1 MFKTLFDLVD
11 GLGRRSKWA
20 IMMMTDVI
28 IISIALL
35 FAYSL
40 RYGEVLPIQHLK
52 NVWPLF
58 PAMMISGAVYDWM
71 LSIPK
76 IKLQSFD
83 MQAIQRIAFLSLML
97 ILTAMS
103 LSFLLR
109 FSAPRSVP
117 LIFGILFFTGAI
129 FSRINGLL
137 FLRQLYN
144 INTTRKNVAIYGA
157 GEAGIQLVSALAQSK
172 EVKPVAFIDD
182 SKLQQKLIIF
192 GLSVFAP
199 DNIEKLIKQKNIDQ
213 ILIAIP
219 SLSRSDRKDLVG
231 KLRHIPCAM
240 QIMPSHVDIMQGNN
254 ILDSFKPIH
263 ADDLLGRDKF
273 DVDLPNIKAVYKSKS
288 VLISGAG
295 GSIGSELCRQ
305 IIEHRPSKLIIFE
318 QSELALYTVEKE
330 LRSIADQYNID
341 LVPILGSVC
350 DRKLLAHIFTQN
362 KVEVVFH
369 AAAYKHV
376 PLVEDNE
383 ISGLKN
389 NVIGTYRIA
398 HQALKS
404 NIETFILISTDK
416 AVRPTNIMGATK
428 RLAELVIQDCDKR
441 SQGTKFSMVRFGNVL
456 GSSGSVIP
464 LFRDQIAKGGPVT
477 LTHEKVTRYFMA
489 ISEAAYLVIVA
500 GSFAQGGD
508 VFVLDMGSAVKIK
521 DLALRMIEISGFTVK
536 DDTNPNG
543 DIEIITTG
551 LRPGEKLY
559 EELLIDAETLTTP
572 HPKIMRA
579 KENSLDTKAM
589 KELIK
594 RIEFAIENSD
604 PDLGRQIISKWVA
617 GYHQPEFDVLENIN
631 TYT

>member
-1 MFKTLFDLVD
+1 MFKTFFDLVD

-20 IMMMTDVI
+20 IMIIADVI
-28 IISIALL
+28 IIFIALL
-35 FAYSL
+35 SAYLL
-40 RYGEVLPIQHLK
+40 RYGEVLPLLHLK
-52 NVWPLF
+52 NAWPIF
-58 PAMMISGAVYDWM
+58 PAMMIAGAVYAWM

-103 LSFLLR
+103 FSFLLR
-109 FSAPRSVP
+109 LSAPRSVP

-137 FLRQLYN
+137 FLRQLYHLN
-144 INTTRKNVAIYGA
+144 NKRKNVAIYGA

-182 SKLQQKLIIF
+182 SKLQQQLIIF

-199 DNIEKLIKQKNIDQ
+199 DNIEKLIKQKNVDQ
-213 ILIAIP
+213 ILVAIP
-219 SLSRSDRKDLVG
+219 SLSQSDKNNLVE
-231 KLRHIPCAM
+231 KLSHLPCAI
-240 QIMPSHVDIMQGNN
+240 QIMPSHIDIMHGNN
-254 ILDSFKPIH
+254 ILDSFKPVNE
-263 ADDLLGRDKF
+263 DDLLGREKF
-273 DVDLPNIKAVYKSKS
+273 DVDLPNIEAVYKSKS
-288 VLISGAG
+288 VLVSGAG

-305 IIEHRPSKLIIFE
+305 IIEHKPSKLIIFE
-318 QSELALYTVEKE
+318 QSELALYTVEKD
-330 LRSIADQYNID
+330 LRSIAAQHNIN

-350 DRKLLAHIFTQN
+350 DVKLLEHIFDQH

-383 ISGLKN
+383 VSGLKN
-389 NVIGTYRIA
+389 NVIGTHRIA

-404 NIETFILISTDK
+404 NIDTFILISTDK

-428 RLAELVIQDCDKR
+428 RLAELVIQDCDTR

-464 LFRDQIAKGGPVT
+464 LFKEQIAKGGPIT
-477 LTHEKVTRYFMA
+477 LTHENVTRYFMA
-489 ISEAAYLVIVA
+489 ISEAAYLVVVA

-508 VFVLDMGSAVKIK
+508 VFVLDMGSQVKIK
-521 DLALRMIEISGFTVK
+521 DLARRMIEISGFTVK
-536 DDTNPNG
+536 DDINPNG

-559 EELLIDAETLTTP
+559 EELLIDAQTLNTP

-579 KENSLDTKAM
+579 KENSQNPMAM
-589 KELIK
+589 EKLIS
-594 RIEFAIENSD
+594 RIELAISNSD
-604 PDLGRQIISKWVA
+604 SDLARQIITKWVE
-617 GYHQPEFDVLENIN
+617 GYHCPKI
-631 TYT
+631 

>member
-1 MFKTLFDLVD
+1 MFKTFFDLVD

-20 IMMMTDVI
+20 IIMMADVI
-28 IISIALL
+28 IIFIALL
-35 FAYSL
+35 SAYLL
-40 RYGEVLPIQHLK
+40 RYGEVLPLLHLK
-52 NVWPLF
+52 NAWPIF
-58 PAMMISGAVYDWM
+58 PAMMIAGAVYAWM

-103 LSFLLR
+103 FSFLLR
-109 FSAPRSVP
+109 LSAPRSVP

-137 FLRQLYN
+137 FLRQLYHLN
-144 INTTRKNVAIYGA
+144 NKRKNVAIYGA

-182 SKLQQKLIIF
+182 SKLQQQLIIF

-199 DNIEKLIKQKNIDQ
+199 DNIEKLIKQKNVDQ
-213 ILIAIP
+213 ILVAIP
-219 SLSRSDRKDLVG
+219 SLSQSEKNNLVE
-231 KLRHIPCAM
+231 KLSHLPCAI
-240 QIMPSHVDIMQGNN
+240 QIMPSHIDIMHGNN
-254 ILDSFKPIH
+254 ILDSFKPVNE
-263 ADDLLGRDKF
+263 DDLLGREKF
-273 DVDLPNIKAVYKSKS
+273 DVDLPNIEAVYKSKS
-288 VLISGAG
+288 VLVSGAG

-305 IIEHRPSKLIIFE
+305 IIEHKPSKLIIFE
-318 QSELALYTVEKE
+318 QSELALYTVEKD
-330 LRSIADQYNID
+330 LRSIAAQHNID

-350 DRKLLAHIFTQN
+350 DVKLLEHIFDQH

-383 ISGLKN
+383 VSGLKN
-389 NVIGTYRIA
+389 NVIGTHRIA

-404 NIETFILISTDK
+404 NIDTFILISTDK
-416 AVRPTNIMGATK
+416 AVRPTSIMGATK
-428 RLAELVIQDCDKR
+428 RLAELVIQDCDTR

-464 LFRDQIAKGGPVT
+464 LFREQIAKGGPIT
-477 LTHEKVTRYFMA
+477 LTHENVTRYFMA
-489 ISEAAYLVIVA
+489 ISEAAYLVVVA

-508 VFVLDMGSAVKIK
+508 VFVLDMGSQVKIK
-521 DLALRMIEISGFTVK
+521 DLARRMIEISGFTVK

-559 EELLIDAETLTTP
+559 EELLIDAQTLNTP

-579 KENSLDTKAM
+579 KENSRNPMAM
-589 KELIK
+589 EKLMS
-594 RIEFAIENSD
+594 RIELAISNSD
-604 PDLGRQIISKWVA
+604 SDLARQIITKWVE
-617 GYHQPEFDVLENIN
+617 GYHCPKI
-631 TYT
+631 

>member
-1 MFKTLFDLVD
+1 MFKTFFDLLD
-11 GLGRRSKWA
+11 GLGRRRKWA
-20 IMMMTDVI
+20 IMMMADI
-28 IISIALL
+28 IIILIALL
-35 FAYSL
+35 SAYSL
-40 RYGEVLPIQHLK
+40 RYGEVFPLHHLK
-52 NVWPLF
+52 NAWPLF
-58 PAMMISGAVYDWM
+58 PAMATIGAVYAWI
-71 LSIPK
+71 LNIPK

-103 LSFLLR
+103 FSFLLR
-109 FSAPRSVP
+109 LSAPRSVP

-137 FLRQLYN
+137 FLRQLYH
-144 INTTRKNVAIYGA
+144 INNTRKNVAIYGA

-172 EVKPVAFIDD
+172 EAKPVAFIDD
-182 SKLQQKLIIF
+182 SKLQQQLIIF
-192 GLSVFAP
+192 GLSVFSP
-199 DNIEKLIKQKNIDQ
+199 DNIENLIKQKNIDQ

-219 SLSRSDRKDLVG
+219 SLSQSDRKDLLE
-231 KLRHIPCAM
+231 KLRHLPCAI
-240 QIMPSHVDIMQGNN
+240 QIMPSHIEIMQGNN
-254 ILDSFKPIH
+254 ILDSFKPVN
-263 ADDLLGRDKF
+263 ADDLLGREKF
-273 DVDLPNIKAVYKSKS
+273 DVDLPNIDAVYKSKA
-288 VLISGAG
+288 VLVSGAG

-305 IIEHRPSKLIIFE
+305 IIEHKPSKMIIFE
-318 QSELALYTVEKE
+318 QSELALYNIEKE
-330 LRSIADQYNID
+330 LRSTASHHNIE

-350 DRKLLAHIFTQN
+350 DAKLLAYIFAHH

-376 PLVEDNE
+376 PLVEYNE

-389 NVIGTYRIA
+389 NVIGTHRIA

-404 NIETFILISTDK
+404 KIDTFILISTDK

-428 RLAELVIQDCDKR
+428 RLAELVIQDCDTR
-441 SQGTKFSMVRFGNVL
+441 SKGTKFTMVRFGNVL

-464 LFRDQIAKGGPVT
+464 LFKDQIAKGGPVT
-477 LTHEKVTRYFMA
+477 LTHENVTRYFMA
-489 ISEAAYLVIVA
+489 ISEAAYLVVVA

-508 VFVLDMGSAVKIK
+508 VFVLDMGSPIKIK
-521 DLALRMIEISGFTVK
+521 DLARRMIEISGFTVK

-559 EELLIDAETLTTP
+559 EELLIDAQTLNTP

-579 KENSLDTKAM
+579 KENSLDPKAM
-589 KELIK
+589 KELMSS
-594 RIEFAIENSD
+594 IEVAISNSD
-604 PDLGRQIISKWVA
+604 PDLARQIITKWVE
-617 GYHQPEFDVLENIN
+617 GYHHPK
-631 TYT
+631 

>member
-1 MFKTLFDLVD
+1 MFKTFFDLLD

-20 IMMMTDVI
+20 IMMIADVVI
-28 IISIALL
+28 IIIAVLS
-35 FAYSL
+35 AYSL
-40 RYGEVLPIQHLK
+40 RYGEVLPIHHLK
-52 NVWPLF
+52 SAWPIF
-58 PAMMISGAVYDWM
+58 PAMMIAGAVFSWM

-103 LSFLLR
+103 FSFLLR
-109 FSAPRSVP
+109 LSAPRSVP

-137 FLRQLYN
+137 FIRQLYHFN
-144 INTTRKNVAIYGA
+144 NTRKNVAIYGA

-182 SKLQQKLIIF
+182 SKLQQQLIIF

-199 DNIEKLIKQKNIDQ
+199 DNIEKLIKQKNITQ
-213 ILIAIP
+213 ILVAIP
-219 SLSRSDRKDLVG
+219 SLSRSDRKALVE
-231 KLRHIPCAM
+231 KLSHLPCAI
-240 QIMPSHVDIMQGNN
+240 QIMPSHIDIMQGNN
-254 ILDSFKPIH
+254 ILDSFKSVN
-263 ADDLLGRDKF
+263 ADELLGRDKF
-273 DVDLPNIKAVYKSKS
+273 DVDLPNIDRVYQSKS
-288 VLISGAG
+288 VLVSGAG

-305 IIEHRPSKLIIFE
+305 IIEHKPSKLIIFE

-330 LRSIADQYNID
+330 LRSIAIKNNID

-350 DRKLLAHIFTQN
+350 DEKLLAHIFAQH

-389 NVIGTYRIA
+389 NVIGTHTIA

-404 NIETFILISTDK
+404 KTDTFILISTDK

-428 RLAELVIQDCDKR
+428 RLAELVIQDCNTR

-464 LFRDQIAKGGPVT
+464 LFKDQIAKGGPVT
-477 LTHEKVTRYFMA
+477 LTHEDVTRYFMA
-489 ISEAAYLVIVA
+489 ISEAAYLVVVA

-508 VFVLDMGSAVKIK
+508 VFVLDMGAPVKIK
-521 DLALRMIEISGFTVK
+521 DLAHRMIEISGFKVK

-559 EELLIDAETLTTP
+559 EELLIDAQTLNTP

-579 KENSLDTKAM
+579 KENSLDSKAM
-589 KELIK
+589 EKLISRTK
-594 RIEFAIENSD
+594 LAIANND
-604 PDLGRQIISKWVA
+604 PDLARKIISKWVE
-617 GYHQPEFDVLENIN
+617 GYGN
-631 TYT
+631 TPII

>member
-1 MFKTLFDLVD
+1 MFKTFFDIVD

-20 IMMMTDVI
+20 IIMVADVI
-28 IISIALL
+28 IIFIALL

-40 RYGEVLPIQHLK
+40 RYGEVLPIYHLK
-52 NVWPLF
+52 NAWLIF
-58 PAMMISGAVYDWM
+58 PAMVIAGAVYAWM

-83 MQAIQRIAFLSLML
+83 MKAIQRIAFLSLML

-103 LSFLLR
+103 FSFLLR
-109 FSAPRSVP
+109 LSAPRSVP

-137 FLRQLYN
+137 FLRQLYH
-144 INTTRKNVAIYGA
+144 INNTRKNVAIYGA

-182 SKLQQKLIIF
+182 SKLQQQLIIF
-192 GLSVFAP
+192 GLSVFASG
-199 DNIEKLIKQKNIDQ
+199 NIEKLIKQKNIEH

-219 SLSRSDRKDLVG
+219 SLSQSDRKDLVK
-231 KLRHIPCAM
+231 KLSHLPCAI
-240 QIMPSHVDIMQGNN
+240 QIMPSHIDIMQDNN
-254 ILDSFKPIH
+254 ILDGFKPVH

-273 DVDLPNIKAVYKSKS
+273 EVDLPNIDAVYKSKS
-288 VLISGAG
+288 VLVSGAG

-305 IIEHRPSKLIIFE
+305 IIENKPAKLIIFE
-318 QSELALYTVEKE
+318 QSELALYTLEKE
-330 LRSIADQYNID
+330 LRSITARHNID

-350 DRKLLAHIFTQN
+350 DAKLLAYIFDQH

-389 NVIGTYRIA
+389 NVIGTHTIA

-404 NIETFILISTDK
+404 KIDTFILISTDK

-428 RLAELVIQDCDKR
+428 RLAELVIQDCDAR

-464 LFRDQIAKGGPVT
+464 LFREQIAKGGPVT
-477 LTHEKVTRYFMA
+477 LTHENVTRYFMA
-489 ISEAAYLVIVA
+489 ISEAAYLVVVA
-500 GSFAQGGD
+500 GSFA
-508 VFVLDMGSAVKIK
+508 A
-521 DLALRMIEISGFTVK
+521 A
-536 DDTNPNG
+536 
-543 DIEIITTG
+543 
-551 LRPGEKLY
+551 
-559 EELLIDAETLTTP
+559 
-572 HPKIMRA
+572 
-579 KENSLDTKAM
+579 
-589 KELIK
+589 
-594 RIEFAIENSD
+594 
-604 PDLGRQIISKWVA
+604 
-617 GYHQPEFDVLENIN
+617 
-631 TYT
+631 